1 MIMDIKTLQN
11 PDGYTFDEGVAILA
25 MCQASPG
32 VVQHIMRTH
41 NKGHLHSEIHKML
54 RMPGVMQ
61 LLKSKMPP
69 VNETSDD
76 NEEVKTTVAEQQQQP
91 AQEPQEPSDNPEES
105 SEKSEESSETSDDN
119 EEVKTTVAEQQ
130 QQPAQEPQEPSDNP
144 EESSEKSEESSEA
157 SDDNEEVK
165 TMSDVRRHQN
175 TRYEDMPNEL
185 TQDLWL
191 KKQDKFRLQQQMHL
205 KMKAVPEGEEHDEER
220 AQYREAVVKLDDE
233 IDKLWELI
241 DTEIERFNAEKQR
254 ADNGAEQEPDSKPAP
269 TFKESTYRAYISR
282 KLAKPSL
289 TDSDIVEVQHR
300 VDEML
305 ACGMKFSDE
314 LIAKMQAA
322 GIRIG

>member
-61 LLKSKMPP
+61 LLKSKMPS

-76 NEEVKTTVAEQQQQP
+76 NEEVKTTVAEQQQQS
-91 AQEPQEPSDNPEES
+91 AQEPQEPSDN
-105 SEKSEESSETSDDN
+105 T
-119 EEVKTTVAEQQ
+119 
-130 QQPAQEPQEPSDNP
+130 

-254 ADNGAEQEPDSKPAP
+254 ADNGAEQEPDSKPVP

-289 TDSDIVEVQHR
+289 TDSDIVELQHR

-305 ACGMKFSDE
+305 VCGMKFSDE

>member
-1 MIMDIKTLQN
+1 MDIKTLQN

-25 MCQASPG
+25 MCHASPG

-61 LLKSKMPP
+61 LLKSKMPS

-76 NEEVKTTVAEQQQQP
+76 NEEVKTTVAVVRQQP
-91 AQEPQEPSDNPEES
+91 AQEPQEPSDN
-105 SEKSEESSETSDDN
+105 T
-119 EEVKTTVAEQQ
+119 
-130 QQPAQEPQEPSDNP
+130 

-165 TMSDVRRHQN
+165 TMSDVRRHRN

-254 ADNGAEQEPDSKPAP
+254 ADNGAEQEPDTKPVP

-305 ACGMKFSDE
+305 VCDMKFSDE

>member
-61 LLKSKMPP
+61 LLKSKMPS
-69 VNETSDD
+69 VNEASDD

-91 AQEPQEPSDNPEES
+91 SQELQEPSDNTEES

-119 EEVKTTVAEQQ
+119 EEVKTMA
-130 QQPAQEPQEPSDNP
+130 
-144 EESSEKSEESSEA
+144 
-157 SDDNEEVK
+157 
-165 TMSDVRRHQN
+165 DVRRHQN

-205 KMKAVPEGEEHDEER
+205 KMKAVPEGKEHDEER
-220 AQYREAVVKLDDE
+220 AQYREAVVKLDGE

-241 DTEIERFNAEKQR
+241 DTEIERFNAEKQK

>member
-1 MIMDIKTLQN
+1 MDIKTLQN

-25 MCQASPG
+25 MCHASPG

-61 LLKSKMPP
+61 LLKSKMPS

-76 NEEVKTTVAEQQQQP
+76 NEEVKTTVAVVRQQP
-91 AQEPQEPSDNPEES
+91 AQEPQEPSDN
-105 SEKSEESSETSDDN
+105 T
-119 EEVKTTVAEQQ
+119 
-130 QQPAQEPQEPSDNP
+130 

-254 ADNGAEQEPDSKPAP
+254 ADNGAEQEPDTKPVP

-305 ACGMKFSDE
+305 VCDMKFSDE

>member
-61 LLKSKMPP
+61 LLKSKMPS

-76 NEEVKTTVAEQQQQP
+76 NEEVETTVAEQQQQP
-91 AQEPQEPSDNPEES
+91 AQEPQEPSDN
-105 SEKSEESSETSDDN
+105 T
-119 EEVKTTVAEQQ
+119 
-130 QQPAQEPQEPSDNP
+130 

-254 ADNGAEQEPDSKPAP
+254 ADNGAEQEPDSKPVP

-305 ACGMKFSDE
+305 VCDMKFSDE

>member
-91 AQEPQEPSDNPEES
+91 AQEPQEPSDN
-105 SEKSEESSETSDDN
+105 T
-119 EEVKTTVAEQQ
+119 
-130 QQPAQEPQEPSDNP
+130 

-165 TMSDVRRHQN
+165 TMADVRRHQN
-175 TRYEDMPNEL
+175 TRYEDMPTEL
-185 TQDLWL
+185 ARDLWL
-191 KKQDKFRLQQQMHL
+191 KRQEKYRLQQQMHL
-205 KMKAVPEGEEHDEER
+205 KMREVPEGEEHNEER
-220 AQYREAVVKLDDE
+220 ANYRSAVLELDAD
-233 IDKLWELI
+233 IDNLWKLI
-241 DTEIERFNAEKQR
+241 DAEIERFNTENQK
-254 ADNGAEQEPDSKPAP
+254 ADKGADDKPLPA
-269 TFKESTYRAYISR
+269 FNVSTYRAYISN
-282 KLAKPSL
+282 KMKKASL
-289 TDSDIVEVQHR
+289 TDDDIVEIQHR

-305 ACGMKFSDE
+305 ACGLKFSDE

>member
-25 MCQASPG
+25 MCHASPG

-61 LLKSKMPP
+61 LLKSKMPS

-91 AQEPQEPSDNPEES
+91 AQEPQEPSDN
-105 SEKSEESSETSDDN
+105 T
-119 EEVKTTVAEQQ
+119 
-130 QQPAQEPQEPSDNP
+130 

-165 TMSDVRRHQN
+165 TMSDVRRYKN

-254 ADNGAEQEPDSKPAP
+254 ADNGAEQEPDSKPVP

-305 ACGMKFSDE
+305 VCGMKFSDE

>member
-25 MCQASPG
+25 MCHASPG

-61 LLKSKMPP
+61 LLKSKMPS

-76 NEEVKTTVAEQQQQP
+76 NGEVKTVAEQQQQP
-91 AQEPQEPSDNPEES
+91 SQEPSDN
-105 SEKSEESSETSDDN
+105 T
-119 EEVKTTVAEQQ
+119 
-130 QQPAQEPQEPSDNP
+130 

-157 SDDNEEVK
+157 SDDNEVVK
-165 TMSDVRRHQN
+165 TMADVRRHKN

-220 AQYREAVVKLDDE
+220 AQYRDAVVKLDDE

-254 ADNGAEQEPDSKPAP
+254 ADNGAEQEPDSKPVP

-305 ACGMKFSDE
+305 VCGMKFSDE

>member
-25 MCQASPG
+25 MCHASPG

-61 LLKSKMPP
+61 LLKSKMPS

-91 AQEPQEPSDNPEES
+91 SQEPSDN
-105 SEKSEESSETSDDN
+105 T
-119 EEVKTTVAEQQ
+119 
-130 QQPAQEPQEPSDNP
+130 

-157 SDDNEEVK
+157 SDDNEVVK
-165 TMSDVRRHQN
+165 TMADVRRHKN

-220 AQYREAVVKLDDE
+220 AQYRDAVVKLDDE
-233 IDKLWELI
+233 IDKLWGLI

-254 ADNGAEQEPDSKPAP
+254 ADNGAEQEPDSKPVP

-305 ACGMKFSDE
+305 VCGMKFSDE